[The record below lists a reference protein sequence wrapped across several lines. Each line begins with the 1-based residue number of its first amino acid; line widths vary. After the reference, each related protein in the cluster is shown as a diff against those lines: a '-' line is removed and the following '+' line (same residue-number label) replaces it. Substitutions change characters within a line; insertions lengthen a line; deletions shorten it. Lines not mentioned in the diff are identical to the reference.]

1 MSFNEINAVEN
12 FVISLTPWPLSQV
25 ERGVQCLGTCSD
37 TAHSPFSSPFGVVG
51 RGKKPLGEAGRGK
64 IFGRGKIARSGKKS
78 QL

>member
-25 ERGVQCLGTCSD
+25 ERGVQCLGNRSE
-37 TAHSPFSSPFGVVG
+37 TAYSPFSSPLGEVG
-51 RGKKPLGEAGRGK
+51 RGKISG
-64 IFGRGKIARSGKKS
+64 SGKKS

>member
-25 ERGVQCLGTCSD
+25 ERGVQGLGTCSD
-37 TAHSPFSSPFGVVG
+37 TAHSPLSSPIWG
-51 RGKKPLGEAGRGK
+51 RSGG
-64 IFGRGKIARSGKKS
+64 GKIARRGKKS

>member
-25 ERGVQCLGTCSD
+25 ERGVQRLGNRFISTH
-37 TAHSPFSSPFGVVG
+37 TPFSSPLGEVG
-51 RGKKPLGEAGRGK
+51 RGKISGR
-64 IFGRGKIARSGKKS
+64 GKKS